1 MGNLILPAAPQNTT
15 EFARADNTWAV
26 PSSGAGSGYIWRG
39 AWNTTTTYNP
49 MDTVSRSGSSYV
61 CTVANTNVDPAVDTT
76 HWNLMAQAGVPGSK
90 WYNGSSDPVTVPGSL
105 TGDYYLNNTSGAVF
119 QLQ

>member
-1 MGNLILPAAPQNTT
+1 MGNTILPVAPQNTT

-61 CTVANTNVDPAVDTT
+61 CTVANINSDPAVDTT
-76 HWNLMAQAGVPGSK
+76 HWNLMAQAGSPGSK
-90 WYNGSSDPVTVPGSL
+90 WYNGSSDPVTVTGAIP
-105 TGDYYLNNTSGAVF
+105 GDYYLNDISGGVF